1 MFDIFK
7 QYIPFWHNM
16 FHFVPFHD
24 GLFLKYFDGI
34 YISLIS
40 VSGKQYFPKTSFS
53 DYFKEFK
60 ITWFHTARNES
71 EKKINKHHQTQ
82 SIYKMFQKNILI
94 NLNLWYFF
102 QINLRF
108 LFTGS

>member
-16 FHFVPFHD
+16 FHFIPFHD
-24 GLFLKYFDGI
+24 RLFLQYFDGI

-53 DYFKEFK
+53 DNFKEFK

-71 EKKINKHHQTQ
+71 KKKIIK
-82 SIYKMFQKNILI
+82 
-94 NLNLWYFF
+94 LNPSTKCFKK
-102 QINLRF
+102 IF
-108 LFTGS
+108 L